1 MKRTFTQKVKQV
13 PSCAADSFET
23 LLKFSLKHSVGAAL
37 PPDVNRRARTSAAM
51 IGLAISMGASG
62 LLLPQHG
69 DEAMA
74 VEPVAL
80 EPTITSGSTES
91 SISIAAAPSVE
102 SEVAPVSTPSQSVEP
117 VETAHS
123 TSAQPPVVKHEVQ
136 EGETLWNLA
145 QTYEVKPEAIAAS
158 NRIPPSAVL
167 PVGQTL
173 KIPAVNGIVH
183 EVKPGETVESL
194 SKAYGVEP
202 AQLIASASVSESS
215 QLQPGESITVPGN
228 VNHLLKAKQD
238 VALNSLKEQQN
249 SLNDS
254 LAELRSEEST
264 NTSKLAAVPGSVS
277 SGASNSVTLPPAVLQ
292 PEESVVN
299 TPQPMVTVPTSP
311 VTIPVP
317 TPEIASTP
325 TNGRPDVTGT
335 LPSPVVIPVPT
346 PEIAATPSDRKP
358 ETIGKLPSPVV
369 IPMPTPEVATSPT
382 VKPDAATPAPSP
394 LAIPVPTPSIATS
407 PTGKPEANGQLPAP
421 VAIPVPTPEV
431 AASPMGKP
439 ESVTIP
445 NLRIEPVSPTENP
458 AKPQAPRP
466 VVIETLVATRSENLY
481 RVKPGDTLD
490 AIARRHGL
498 SRSELIEA
506 NSLNNPDLIRVNQ
519 PLRIPQ
525 AQSTV
530 APDSTV
536 ALLPG
541 INSTS
546 SNGMSRQ
553 EQVRVIM
560 PTPAVPTSSQPTPA
574 TVLAQS
580 TSAENSRPN
589 SVVVGAQ
596 PSQSDDSQSNPYV
609 DRLRAEIERMR
620 EEYRQQQNNT
630 QANNAPI
637 NIAVPAVS
645 TPAAP
650 STNTAAVPI
659 RINPEFN
666 PRAYN
671 ESSEAQLSRRE
682 QPQVRSGSIPI
693 EVPPPEAPALSQR
706 NLVASAPAPAQNYNP
721 MIRTPLGTTVAPEL
735 PSLSPADQYLPNSP
749 TQFNGYIWPTKGV
762 ITSGYGMRWGRMHK
776 GIDIA
781 APIGTPVVAAAPG
794 VVVSAG
800 WNNGGY
806 GNLVELQH
814 PDGSLTLYA
823 HNNRI
828 LVRRGQEVAQGQQI
842 SEMGTT
848 GRSTGPH
855 LHFEV
860 HPDGRGAV
868 NPIAYLP
875 NRTR

>member
-62 LLLPQHG
+62 LLLPQQG

-80 EPTITSGSTES
+80 EPTITSTPTES
-91 SISIAAAPSVE
+91 SISVTSAPSAE
-102 SEVAPVSTPSQSVEP
+102 SETAPVSTPSKSVEP
-117 VETAHS
+117 SEKADS
-123 TSAQPPVVKHEVQ
+123 TPAQPAVVKHQVQ
-136 EGETLWNLA
+136 EGETLWELA

-167 PVGQTL
+167 PVGQKL

-183 EVKPGETVESL
+183 DVKPGETVESL
-194 SKAYGVEP
+194 SKSYGVEP
-202 AQLIASASVSESS
+202 TQVLASASVSESS
-215 QLQPGESITVPGN
+215 QLQPGESVTVPGN

-238 VALNSLKEQQN
+238 VALNNLKEQQN
-249 SLNDS
+249 RLNNS

-264 NTSKLAAVPGSVS
+264 NLSKLAAVPS
-277 SGASNSVTLPPAVLQ
+277 SPSPGASNSVTLPPAVLES
-292 PEESVVN
+292 EESVVI

-317 TPEIASTP
+317 TPEIAATP
-325 TNGRPDVTGT
+325 TIGKSEAIGK

-346 PEIAATPSDRKP
+346 PEIAATP
-358 ETIGKLPSPVV
+358 TIGKPEATGQLPSPVV
-369 IPMPTPEVATSPT
+369 IPTPTPAVTASPTMRPDVATP
-382 VKPDAATPAPSP
+382 VPSP
-394 LAIPVPTPSIATS
+394 VVIA
-407 PTGKPEANGQLPAP
+407 
-421 VAIPVPTPEV
+421 VPTPEV
-431 AASPMGKP
+431 AASPTGKP
-439 ESVTIP
+439 ESVRIP
-445 NLRIEPVSPTENP
+445 NLTIEPVPPTENP

-466 VVIETLVATRSENLY
+466 VVIETLVATRSENMY
-481 RVKPGDTLD
+481 RVRPGDTLD
-490 AIARRHGL
+490 EIARRHGV
-498 SRSELIEA
+498 SRSELIQV
-506 NSLNNPDLIRVNQ
+506 NGLNNPNLIRVNQ
-519 PLRIPQ
+519 PLKIPQ
-525 AQSTV
+525 AQPAV
-530 APDSTV
+530 AAESPVT
-536 ALLPG
+536 LLPG
-541 INSTS
+541 ISSTS
-546 SNGMSRQ
+546 TNSASRQSRQ
-553 EQVRVIM
+553 ERVGVVI
-560 PTPAVPTSSQPTPA
+560 PTPAVPTPSQPTPT

-580 TSAENSRPN
+580 TSGENSAPN

-596 PSQSDDSQSNPYV
+596 PSQSDNSQSNPYV
-609 DRLRAEIERMR
+609 DRLRADIEKMR
-620 EEYRQQQNNT
+620 QEYRQQQNNPQT
-630 QANNAPI
+630 NAAI
-637 NIAVPAVS
+637 NIAVPAVA
-645 TPAAP
+645 TPAVP
-650 STNTAAVPI
+650 SANTAATPI

-671 ESSEAQLSRRE
+671 ASPEAQLSRRQ
-682 QPQVRSGSIPI
+682 QPQARRGSIPI
-693 EVPPPEAPALSQR
+693 EVPPPEAPAISQR
-706 NLVASAPAPAQNYNP
+706 NLVASAPAPAQDYNP
-721 MIRTPLGTTVAPEL
+721 MIRTPVGTTVAPEL

-749 TQFNGYIWPTKGV
+749 AQFNGYIWPTKGV
-762 ITSGYGMRWGRMHK
+762 LTSGYGMRWGRMHK

-781 APIGTPVVAAAPG
+781 APIGTPIVAAAPG
-794 VVVSAG
+794 IVVSAG
-800 WNNGGY
+800 WNSGGY

-842 SEMGTT
+842 SEMGST

-860 HPDGRGAV
+860 HPNGRGAV

-875 NRTR
+875 GRTR